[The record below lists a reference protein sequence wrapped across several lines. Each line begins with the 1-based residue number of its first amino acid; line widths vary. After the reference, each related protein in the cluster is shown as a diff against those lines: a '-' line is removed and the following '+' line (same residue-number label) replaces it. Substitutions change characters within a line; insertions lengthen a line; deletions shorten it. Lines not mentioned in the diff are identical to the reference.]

1 MPNLSPNHMFVKPGS
16 SFFFIYSLL
25 VISLSACEPG
35 NKPASDEELRQQ
47 SHDLAQEYI
56 ITDGHVDLPYRL
68 NAKMEDV
75 SVRTQ
80 QGEFDYVRAKEGGL
94 DAPFMSIFID
104 AAYQKNGG
112 AKAAADSLI
121 DLVEKIAKSHPD
133 KFALAYSTADVE
145 KNTQAGKISLPMGM
159 ENGAP
164 IESKL
169 ENVDHFYK
177 RGIRYITLAH
187 SKDNFIC
194 DAATD
199 TTHTWN
205 GVSSLG
211 EQIIG
216 RMNQLGIMVDVS
228 HISDS
233 AFYDVTRISK
243 APVIASHSSCRHFT
257 PDQKRNMTDNM
268 IRQLAAHKG
277 VIQICFGTYFLNNES
292 IKNDLYLQ
300 KWLKENNLQRT
311 DPEAVE
317 YFKQFNEAH
326 TVTSDI
332 SQVADHID
340 HVVQLVGIDYVGIG
354 SDFDGVDG
362 KLAKGLEDVSKY
374 PNLIYLLLKRGYS
387 EEDIRKICYAN
398 VFRVW
403 SEVERIAKEQGASSA
418 AL

>member
-1 MPNLSPNHMFVKPGS
+1 MSVKLKCS
-16 SFFFIYSLL
+16 LLFIYSLL
-25 VISLSACEPG
+25 IISFAACTSDH
-35 NKPASDEELRQQ
+35 KQASEEELRKQAQ
-47 SHDLAQEYI
+47 ELAQKYI
-56 ITDGHVDLPYRL
+56 ITDGHIDVPYRL

-80 QGEFDYVRAKEGGL
+80 QGEFDYVRARAGGL
-94 DAPFMSIFID
+94 DAPFMSIYVD
-104 AAYQKNGG
+104 AVYQAKGG

-121 DLVEKIAKSHPD
+121 DLVENIAKKSPD
-133 KFALAYSTADVE
+133 KFALAYSVADVE

-164 IESKL
+164 IESKI

-194 DAATD
+194 DSATD

-205 GVSSLG
+205 GVSPLG

-216 RMNQLGIMVDVS
+216 RMNQVGIMVDVS

-233 AFYDVTRISK
+233 SFYDVMRLTK

-257 PDQKRNMTDNM
+257 PDQTRNMTDDM
-268 IRQLAAHKG
+268 IRKLAANKG

-292 IKNDLYLQ
+292 IKNDNYIK
-300 KWLKENNLQRT
+300 KWLKENNIQRT
-311 DPEAVE
+311 DSTAVA
-317 YFKQFNEAH
+317 YIKQFNEAH

-340 HVVQLVGIDYVGIG
+340 HVVKLVGIEYVGIG
-354 SDFDGVDG
+354 SDFDGVEG

-374 PNLIYLLLKRGYS
+374 PNLIYELLKRGYS
-387 EEDIRKICYAN
+387 EEDIRKICYTN

-403 SEVERIAKEQGASSA
+403 SEVERIAKEQGTSKVGS
-418 AL
+418 

>member
-1 MPNLSPNHMFVKPGS
+1 MPVHLPFRIILYGS
-16 SFFFIYSLL
+16 VLFYCF
-25 VISLSACEPG
+25 SAC
-35 NKPASDEELRQQ
+35 KPTTRQSSDEEMRQQ
-47 SHDLAQEYI
+47 AHDLAQKYI
-56 ITDGHVDLPYRL
+56 ITDGHIDLPYRL
-68 NAKMEDV
+68 INKMEDV
-75 SVRTQ
+75 SVRTKK
-80 QGEFDYVRAKEGGL
+80 GEFDYVRAREGGL

-121 DLVEKIAKSHPD
+121 DLVENIVREHPD
-133 KFALAYSTADVE
+133 KFALAYSPADVE
-145 KNTQAGKISLPMGM
+145 KNKQAGKISLPMGM

-169 ENVDHFYK
+169 ENVDYFHK

-205 GVSSLG
+205 GVSPLG
-211 EQIIG
+211 TQIIR
-216 RMNQLGIMVDVS
+216 RMNQVGIMVDVS

-233 AFYDVTRISK
+233 SFYQVMQISK

-257 PDQKRNMTDNM
+257 PDQKRNMTDDM

-292 IKNDLYLQ
+292 IKNENYLQ
-300 KWLKENNLQRT
+300 QWLKEKNLKRT
-311 DPEAVE
+311 DPEAVT
-317 YFKQFNEAH
+317 YFQQFYEAH

-340 HVVQLVGIDYVGIG
+340 HVVKLVGIDYVGIG

-362 KLAKGLEDVSKY
+362 KLAKDLEDVSKY
-374 PNLIYLLLKRGYS
+374 PNLIYQLLKRGYS

-403 SEVERIAKEQGASSA
+403 SEVERISKEQGASQTR
-418 AL
+418 L